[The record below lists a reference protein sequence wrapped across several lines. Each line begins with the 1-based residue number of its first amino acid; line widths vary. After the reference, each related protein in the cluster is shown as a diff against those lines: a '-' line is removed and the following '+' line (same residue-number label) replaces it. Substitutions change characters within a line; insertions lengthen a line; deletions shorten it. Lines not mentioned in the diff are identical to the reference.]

1 MIRQKLVFALLLLLG
16 YAPVFAQRITNVT
29 ISPQS
34 GSVIS
39 AKTNASNE
47 EGYAAGYGSLWKH
60 EQVPLTYTTTDLPMF
75 SADGVLA
82 NHTCNI
88 RAYKRSTWAKEKLI
102 HIAGY
107 FNSYAVLA
115 MPKGYRI
122 LSYKIELSRSLSST
136 DDYNVL
142 DGAFA
147 NLKMGHASVN
157 PWTFGEIDKDQMR
170 HKGQTADEPT
180 WKKSVVFTKSNE
192 KLTLERKLEGE
203 KTNSLYF
210 CFRGAGSNQLR
221 GLVYESIE
229 ITYAPDVEFE
239 EQLFPNA
246 TSTSEVS
253 LSQNAIGL
261 QKMDIGGITQ
271 RAKDGAYFTSYD
283 QTMVKEMLG
292 DVMLYNSKGHDGK
305 TWKESSNTT
314 DKTISSVHIRG
325 EKEGKLWYALKDET
339 YYVETPTKAKM
350 YKEDGQVYET
360 PIGYRI
366 VGAEI
371 DYTYG
376 KSQSTGGGFYIGT
389 QIGNQYQYLQLDGT
403 WGNSYFYVWRQLPDG
418 RIYTTYN
425 SATYYLT
432 TQYIYQATATQFQNY
447 EIYSIT
453 TTTDASKATNRWR
466 FNNNECLY
474 YLGTTGRKLYLRGSD
489 SKQGIAYDAYHNPNT
504 YIVPAYLSYYEEED
518 YYAIRV
524 LQGTPFTPVEYYIDI
539 YDPVKGDEVIRT
551 VQVTSTTKDGTIRFS
566 DLNNDAIKFRIR
578 TKSTT
583 GKALVNIRLKLEPL
597 NPYISTV
604 DVVCTGKYGEE
615 ITRTLG
621 SSDFHIGGETFVY
634 KVPTDFKLNTNTAQF
649 TFRNAKSDYSDATYK
664 NRRSY
669 TGDNA
674 RFSFV
679 KSVYYENINEDLYAN
694 KTRVAG
700 YEDDYLDKVSV
711 KEVGNKAFTFN
722 NAADLG
728 NTAAW
733 TGTKYLQE
741 FPFSKSAYAQEGG
754 NFSTNNAVVADG
766 TNKQMFLFTAD
777 ETRYNIAPTTK
788 EQHFAYAYYYTNIKL
803 QMSDYTPVVEWKKI
817 YDKTLYHNGTDAKAS
832 EAMYG
837 AYIKTS
843 EMSGYDNDYTYRT
856 KYGYLSLSK
865 IMEAMQA
872 NLGGANAPSSLKQ
885 VLYVDNSDLFSVV
898 SSAEPNTEGAVTLAQ
913 FRAQLAANALIYLP
927 YNAATWASMNHASSA
942 SGVAVSREYTL
953 MDQLLG
959 KPKAYTS
966 DANLILKDRN
976 PFYAPFDI
984 QLSADKYATY
994 ARELTYNGKG
1004 STSYVPVVLPFAL
1017 TLNGSG
1023 KHIDPLGNTQGVADF
1038 EVYEMKDNGFIYDE
1052 STATKHPIN
1061 YNYIAKT
1068 RFTLAEGNAS
1078 KANNGYMLKL
1088 PYQIV
1093 NNNVSLIINEKASL
1107 IVSSERLQL
1116 TNGGSPTNLLFAT
1129 RTVTTTKGTDVS
1141 NFTEY
1146 GSYAGV
1152 TIANNAE
1159 NADVFYF
1166 SINRFLALKNT
1177 KNTKVYLHPFRS
1189 FYKFGTTVSTLSKI
1203 GEIEMAFDDID
1214 ENTTTGINDV
1224 AEEATLIVKT
1234 DKQVI
1239 MAKARQT
1246 TALSIHTISGQ
1257 TIVNTTIHPEETL
1270 TFYVPQGLYIINGQ
1284 KITVK

>member
-16 YAPVFAQRITNVT
+16 YTPAFAQRITNVT

-88 RAYKRSTWAKEKLI
+88 RAYKRSTWEKAKLI

-122 LSYKIELSRSLSST
+122 LSYKIELSRSLNATSDNS
-136 DDYNVL
+136 VL
-142 DGAFA
+142 NDVFSALNTENNSA
-147 NLKMGHASVN
+147 N
-157 PWTFGEIDKDQMR
+157 PWTFGEINKDQMN
-170 HKGQTADEPT
+170 HKGQTAAEPT
-180 WKKSVVFTKSNE
+180 WKNSVVFIKPNE
-192 KLTLERKLEGE
+192 KWTLERKLEGE
-203 KTNSLYF
+203 KASSLYF
-210 CFRGAGSNQLR
+210 CFRGAESNQLR

-246 TSTSEVS
+246 TSTTEVS
-253 LSQNAIGL
+253 LSKNAIGL

-271 RAKDGAYFTSYD
+271 RDKDGAYFTSYD

-292 DVMLYNSKGHDGK
+292 EVMLYNSKGHDGN

-314 DKTISSVHIRG
+314 DKTISSVHIG
-325 EKEGKLWYALKDET
+325 GAAGKLWYALKDET

-350 YKEDGQVYET
+350 YKDDGEVYET

-376 KSQSTGGGFYIGT
+376 ESQTTTGGFYIGT
-389 QIGNQYQYLQLDGT
+389 QIGGGSFQYLQLDGT
-403 WGNSYFYVWRQLPDG
+403 WGSYYHVWRQLPDG

-425 SATYYLT
+425 STTYYLT
-432 TQYIYQATATQFQNY
+432 TQYIYQAKATDYQNY

-453 TTTDASKATNRWR
+453 TTTDASKATGRWR
-466 FNNNECLY
+466 FNSNGCLY
-474 YLGTTGRKLYLRGSD
+474 YLGTTGRKLYLRGSN
-489 SKQGIAYDAYHNPNT
+489 SKQGIAYDAYRNPKT
-504 YIVPAYLSYYEEED
+504 YIVPSYLSYYDEED
-518 YYAIRV
+518 YYVIRSSR
-524 LQGTPFTPVEYYIDI
+524 GTPFTPDEYYIDI
-539 YDPVKGDEVIRT
+539 YDQKTGTTVEKTIAVKSAT
-551 VQVTSTTKDGTIRFS
+551 QDGTIRLTG
-566 DLNNDAIKFRIR
+566 LNNDAIKFRIR

-597 NPYISTV
+597 NPYLNTV

-634 KVPTDFKLNTNTAQF
+634 KVPSDFKLNTNTAQF
-649 TFRNAKSDYSDATYK
+649 TFRNAKSGYSDETYK

-669 TGDNA
+669 FGDNA
-674 RFSFV
+674 RFNFV
-679 KSVYYENINEDLYAN
+679 KSAYYEKVNEDLYTN
-694 KTRVAG
+694 KTLAAG
-700 YEDDYLDKVSV
+700 YEDDYLDKISV
-711 KEVGNKAFTFN
+711 KEAGNKAFTFN

-754 NFSTNNAVVADG
+754 NFSTNNAVVADD

-837 AYIKTS
+837 AYLKTS
-843 EMSGYDNDYTYRT
+843 EMSGYDNDYTHRT

-872 NLGGANAPSSLKQ
+872 KLGGANAPSSLKQ

-898 SSAEPNTEGAVTLAQ
+898 SSADPNTTGAVTLAQ
-913 FRAQLAANALIYLP
+913 FRASLAANALIYLP

-942 SGVAVSREYTL
+942 SGVAVSGEYTYL
-953 MDQLLG
+953 DQYYK
-959 KPKAYTS
+959 KPKSFTS

-1023 KHIDPLGNTQGVADF
+1023 KHIDPLGNTQGIADF
-1038 EVYEMKDNGFIYDE
+1038 EVYEMKDNGFTYDE

-1257 TIVNTTIHPEETL
+1257 TIVKTTVNSGETL
-1270 TFYVPQGLYIINGQ
+1270 MFSVPRGLYIVNGQ
-1284 KITVK
+1284 KVTVK